1 MSAVLRGSENM
12 KISNNFIKAFDELSC
27 LENYVP
33 APYLRKEFNLDFI
46 PKNAE
51 ITITGL
57 GFYELYINGENITK
71 GLLAPYISNTN
82 DIVYYD
88 NYDISGLIKK
98 GRNVI
103 GIILGNGM
111 RNAYGG
117 FIWDFDKSDSRGAA
131 CTALCIE
138 VKGEGKTFEL
148 EADTSFKTHASPI
161 LSNDLRME
169 YTYDARLEIPHW
181 NEVGFDDSDWIFAQ
195 SERTP
200 AGKKIIF
207 NAEHMAVCRELK
219 AVSIKHY
226 DEIPFAYESTVAGA
240 KPIENAFRKNVYV
253 YDFGEN
259 NAGVTKLK
267 INGKPG
273 QVITIRHM
281 EYLQNGLPTVN
292 TVSFE
297 RPGAFEKY
305 VEYAQKDVFICKGG
319 EECFVPKFKYDGFR
333 YAFVEGLESG
343 QATDDA
349 LTFLVMSSDIKKRA
363 DFKCSDETL
372 NKLQEMTQ
380 RSDISN
386 FYYFPTDCPHREK
399 NGWTGD
405 VQLSAEQMLLNFD
418 AANSLAVWLENIRAA
433 QDENGIIPG
442 IVPTGGWGYIH
453 PPKGLSSGPAWD
465 SVCVSVPYY
474 VYKFYGDKKIIS
486 DNMQMIM
493 RMLMYQCSA
502 ADENGLLD
510 YGHGDWNDPFK
521 RAKGG
526 VFASPVVLTSSI
538 AGFEAAL
545 RAAFLF
551 AEIGRENEAEYAR
564 KVADDL
570 KEAIRKNLIDF
581 NTMTVIGE
589 CQTSQAMAME
599 SGVFNDDEI
608 EEAGKRLI
616 EIIEKDGFVTTCG
629 AVGLR
634 YIFHALVRI
643 NEWDLAYELIVSE
656 KRPCYGSWIR
666 LGATTLLETFPYDN
680 GKEVCSQNHHYMGDI
695 SSLFIQEI
703 TGIKPNPSMKNI
715 SEFEIS
721 PIFIIKL
728 NSAEGYYDSKY
739 GRLSCTWERYDKGII
754 MNISVPSGMCGNIK
768 LRGGYK
774 IKNGDYLLK
783 EGKHTLQI
791 GR

>member
-1 MSAVLRGSENM
+1 M
-12 KISNNFIKAFDELSC
+12 KISDKFIKASDELCSM
-27 LENYVP
+27 EKYVA
-33 APYLRKEFNLDFI
+33 APYLRKEFCLDFT
-46 PKNAE
+46 PKKGE

-88 NYDISGLIKK
+88 NYDISSLIKK

-117 FIWDFDKSDSRGAA
+117 FIWDFDKSESRGPV
-131 CTALCIE
+131 CTALC
-138 VKGEGKTFEL
+138 L
-148 EADTSFKTHASPI
+148 EAEGDGAKLEFEADSSFKTHASPI

-169 YTYDARLEIPHW
+169 YKYDSRLEIPHW
-181 NEVGFDDSDWIFAQ
+181 NEVGFDDSGWAFVKN
-195 SERTP
+195 ERTP
-200 AGKKIIF
+200 VGKKIICKS
-207 NAEHMAVCRELK
+207 EPVVVSRELK
-219 AVSIKHY
+219 ALSIKHY
-226 DEIPFAYESTVAGA
+226 DKIPFAYESTKVGA
-240 KPIENAFRKNVYV
+240 KSVENSFRENVYV

-259 NAGVTKLK
+259 NSGVTKIK
-267 INGKPG
+267 VSGKPG
-273 QVITIRHM
+273 QIITVRHM
-281 EYLQNGLPTVN
+281 EYLQNGKPTIN
-292 TVSFE
+292 TTSFTGE
-297 RPGAFEKY
+297 NAFQKY
-305 VEYAQKDVFICKGG
+305 IEHGQKDVFICKGG
-319 EECFVPKFKYDGFR
+319 EECFIPKFKYDGFR

-343 QATDDA
+343 QATEDA
-349 LTFLVMSSDIKKRA
+349 VTFLVMSSDIKKRA

-405 VQLSAEQMLLNFD
+405 VQLSAEHMLINYD
-418 AANSLAVWLENIRAA
+418 AANSLAVWLDNIRTA
-433 QDENGIIPG
+433 QDENGVIPG
-442 IVPTGGWGYIH
+442 IVPTGGWGYANSANGH
-453 PPKGLSSGPAWD
+453 SSGPAWD

-486 DNMQMIM
+486 DNMQMMM

-502 ADENGLLD
+502 ADSRGLLN
-510 YGHGDWNDPFK
+510 YGLGDWHDPFK
-521 RAKGG
+521 LEKGD
-526 VFASPVVLTSSI
+526 FASPVVLTSSI
-538 AGFEAAL
+538 TGFEAAA

-551 AEIGRENEAEYAR
+551 AEIGRKNEAEYAQ
-564 KVADDL
+564 KVADNL

-599 SGVFNDDEI
+599 SGIFNDDEI
-608 EEAGKRLI
+608 KEAGKQLI
-616 EIIEKDGFVTTCG
+616 KIIEKDGFVTTSG
-629 AVGLR
+629 AIGLR
-634 YIFHALVRI
+634 YIFHALVKI

-656 KRPCYGSWIR
+656 KRPCYGSWVR
-666 LGATTLLETFPYDN
+666 LGATTLLETFPYDD
-680 GKEVCSQNHHYMGDI
+680 GRDVGSQNHHYMGDI

-703 TGIKPNPSMKNI
+703 AGIKPNPSMKNI

-721 PIFIIKL
+721 PLFITKL

-739 GRLSCTWERYDKGII
+739 GRLSCAWERCDKGIV
-754 MNISVPSGMCGNIK
+754 MNVSVPNGMCGKLK
-768 LRGGYK
+768 LRDGYK
-774 IKNGDYLLK
+774 IKNGDCLLK
-783 EGKHTLQI
+783 EGKHTLHI
-791 GR
+791 CK